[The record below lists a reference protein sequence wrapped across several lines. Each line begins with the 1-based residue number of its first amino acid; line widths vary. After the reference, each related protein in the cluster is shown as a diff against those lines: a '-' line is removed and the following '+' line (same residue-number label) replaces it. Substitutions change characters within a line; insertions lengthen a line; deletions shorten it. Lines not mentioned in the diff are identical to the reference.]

1 MLLFL
6 LAILMV
12 SKLRIPSAKKNQA
25 MTEKR
30 RMKLTLGLILLL
42 ALQLLREVHVTSVEV
57 QRTLPDSIPQFAI
70 QLLRHDI
77 QRSRSIDTAPGD
89 GPLGLIQADGSGIY
103 YDEILGR
110 LVRTV
115 IATDGTVQGERVVMR
130 GVRLWSWHDTYAP
143 GLVEVQIVYRRHRDP
158 GGRRRGGVG
167 ALRSSGPDLESLTL
181 RFTQRAR
188 PGRRVF

>member
-1 MLLFL
+1 MRPREVGFSLLEVLVAMLL
-6 LAILMV
+6 V
-12 SKLRIPSAKKNQA
+12 
-25 MTEKR
+25 
-30 RMKLTLGLILLL
+30 GLILLL
-42 ALQLLREVHVTSVEV
+42 AVNLLREVHITSVEV

-77 QRSRSIDTAPGD
+77 QRSRGTDTAPGN
-89 GPLGLIQADGSGIY
+89 GPLGLEQTDGSHIY
-103 YDEILGR
+103 YDESLGQ

-115 IATDGTVQGERVVMR
+115 VAADGTIQGERVVMR
-130 GVRLWSWHDTYAP
+130 GVRLWSWHNTLAP

-158 GGRRRGGVG
+158 GGRRRGGLG
-167 ALRSSGPDLESLTL
+167 ALRDSDPDLKSLTL